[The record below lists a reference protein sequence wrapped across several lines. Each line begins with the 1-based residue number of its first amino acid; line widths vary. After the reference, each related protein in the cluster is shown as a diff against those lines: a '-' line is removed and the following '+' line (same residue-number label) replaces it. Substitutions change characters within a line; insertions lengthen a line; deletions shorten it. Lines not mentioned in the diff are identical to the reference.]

1 MFQQAIND
9 INKAIELEPKNA
21 EYWVEKGSVHLRVN
35 QPEET
40 VKALNKAIELDAK
53 NAAAYRMLGY
63 CQVQQGKK
71 KEGMANLEKAV
82 ELGDT
87 VAKNLIEKYKK

>member
-1 MFQQAIND
+1 M
-9 INKAIELEPKNA
+9 
-21 EYWVEKGSVHLRVN
+21 RVN

-87 VAKNLIEKYKK
+87 VAKDLIEKYKK

>member
-1 MFQQAIND
+1 M
-9 INKAIELEPKNA
+9 
-21 EYWVEKGSVHLRVN
+21 RVN

-71 KEGMANLEKAV
+71 KEGMANLEKQ
-82 ELGDT
+82 
-87 VAKNLIEKYKK
+87 